1 MIQVLI
7 AISQL
12 INACL
17 GGDADEMLSSR
28 AWRLREHWFWGAVR
42 WWLDNASPVMWWRDE
57 GMTHCESCWYAERN
71 RCDDKWLEM
80 VGNDDTEEW
89 L

>member
-28 AWRLREHWFWGAVR
+28 AWRLRDHWAWGWVR
-42 WWLDNASPVMWWRDE
+42 WWLDNASPVMWWRDK
-57 GMTHCESCWYAERN
+57 GMTHCESCYWAEISRLYQ
-71 RCDDKWLEM
+71 RYQ
-80 VGNDDTEEW
+80 EEFIE
-89 L
+89 